1 MIRLT
6 SRAWNN
12 VLIIS
17 MLLLILMF
25 NLTGNLFSGSGVKDE
40 PIDKLVPTDAMLTS
54 IVTHAYTLERV
65 GRGWRFLRALKEGNN
80 DDLADNDN
88 GGERTAN
95 KNTETSDN
103 EIDNQELT
111 DNVFA
116 WQEALLEPIGEATLA
131 GATQVNV
138 WLAGESA
145 PHHYLFF
152 QVGAD
157 MLVQY
162 PAQGAQ
168 LYKVTNKTWS
178 ELFFEESF

>member
-25 NLTGNLFSGSGVKDE
+25 NLTGNLFSGSSVKNE
-40 PIDKLVPTDAMLTS
+40 TIDKLVPTDAMLTS

-65 GRGWRFLRALKEGNN
+65 GRGWRILRAVK
-80 DDLADNDN
+80 DDLADDNN
-88 GGERTAN
+88 GGENTAN
-95 KNTETSDN
+95 KITETSDN
-103 EIDNQELT
+103 EIDNQLIT

-145 PHHYLFF
+145 PRHYLFF

-168 LYKVTNKTWS
+168 LYKVSNKTWS
-178 ELFFEESF
+178 ELFF

>member
-25 NLTGNLFSGSGVKDE
+25 NLTGNLFSGSSVKDE
-40 PIDKLVPTDAMLTS
+40 TIDKLVPTDAMLTS
-54 IVTHAYTLERV
+54 IVTHDYTLERV
-65 GRGWRFLRALKEGNN
+65 GRGWRFLMATKESYNN
-80 DDLADNDN
+80 DLV
-88 GGERTAN
+88 AN
-95 KNTETSDN
+95 KNKETSDN
-103 EIDNQELT
+103 EIDKQILT
-111 DNVFA
+111 DNVMA

-145 PHHYLFF
+145 PRHYLFF

-162 PAQGAQ
+162 PTQGAQ

-178 ELFFEESF
+178 ELFFDNRF

>member
-25 NLTGNLFSGSGVKDE
+25 NLTGNLFSGSSVKNE
-40 PIDKLVPTDAMLTS
+40 TIDKLVPTDAMLTS

-65 GRGWRFLRALKEGNN
+65 GRGWRILRVVK
-80 DDLADNDN
+80 DDLADDNN
-88 GGERTAN
+88 GGESTI
-95 KNTETSDN
+95 TETSDN
-103 EIDNQELT
+103 KIDNQLLT

-145 PHHYLFF
+145 PRHYLFF

-178 ELFFEESF
+178 ELFF